1 MPVEVRQSPPP
12 LHHPSSGNIRPKGIL
27 KNPSFSSASGRPGS
41 PEKDHF
47 QISPATPLD
56 PKEER
61 ELVLQNTIQ
70 NAGHRR
76 SSSAARRA
84 SASRRHS
91 SAAAA
96 NQGEDDPEKM
106 RLKWD
111 EANLY
116 LAEQESG
123 GRMKI
128 TEPKT
133 PYQYGDTMMEDDDDE
148 DVAIDPRFVNV
159 DEVEMAKAPKTNKK
173 HRESEIPGLELGEP
187 EEELSPGS
195 FAQDDRITRDPS
207 NNLSRESSKEKHVS
221 VSDGSDVDGI
231 KESEGMPSNEEQEAH
246 RQFEERRKR
255 HYEMKDIKNLLG
267 HPEELEM
274 EDEDETPVPAA
285 IPKDLPER
293 SINGS
298 R

>member
-1 MPVEVRQSPPP
+1 MPVEVRHSPPP
-12 LHHPSSGNIRPKGIL
+12 LHTPGSGNIRPKGIL
-27 KNPSFSSASGRPGS
+27 KNPSFSSSSGHPGS
-41 PEKDHF
+41 PSKDEFHL
-47 QISPATPLD
+47 PPHVPLD

-61 ELVLQNTIQ
+61 ELVLQNTLQ

-91 SAAAA
+91 AALAA
-96 NQGEDDPEKM
+96 NHEDDPEKM

-133 PYQYGDTMMEDDDDE
+133 PYQYGDAMMEDDDEE

-159 DEVEMAKAPKTNKK
+159 DEVEMAKAPKTNKR

-187 EEELSPGS
+187 EEELSPGTMPS
-195 FAQDDRITRDPS
+195 PEEDRIVRGS

-221 VSDGSDVDGI
+221 VSEGSDPDGF
-231 KESEGMPSNEEQEAH
+231 KELVGMPTREEQEKH
-246 RQFEERRKR
+246 RQFEERRKK

-267 HPEELEM
+267 HPEELDM
-274 EDEDETPVPAA
+274 EDEDEPPIPAA
-285 IPKDLPER
+285 MPKDLPQR
-293 SINGS
+293 SINGT